1 MWTLF
6 FKLAGALVIVACG
19 WLAGSGGA
27 SSLRMKRLFYED
39 MIELCELLQ
48 NNVAYQRDPL
58 PVFFAGELQGRR
70 FSVLRFE
77 APGSEE
83 FAAWRERFLSATL
96 ARLSLSE
103 HEQDV
108 FRAFFL
114 GLGSGNAQ
122 EEGDRLHYYGA
133 LFASAREDAQKK
145 ERECA
150 RLYRSLGVCAG
161 LTAAILLF

>member
-48 NNVAYQRDPL
+48 NNVAYQRTPCRYFCRGA
-58 PVFFAGELQGRR
+58 PGAA

-77 APGSEE
+77 AQGAEE
-83 FAAWRERFLSATL
+83 FTAWRERFLSATL

-114 GLGSGNAQ
+114 GLGGGNAQ

>member
-19 WLAGSGGA
+19 WLAGSDGA

-48 NNVAYQRDPL
+48 SNVAYQRDPL
-58 PVFFAGELQGRR
+58 PVFFAGEPQGRH

-77 APGSEE
+77 AQGTEE
-83 FAAWRERFLSATL
+83 FTVWRERFLSGTL

-122 EEGDRLHYYGA
+122 EESDRLHYYGA

>member
-27 SSLRMKRLFYED
+27 SSLRTKRMFYED

-58 PVFFAGELQGRR
+58 PVFFARETQGRQ
-70 FSVLRFE
+70 FSVLRFDTR
-77 APGSEE
+77 GLEE
-83 FAAWRERFLSATL
+83 FASWRTRFLSDTL
-96 ARLSLSE
+96 ARLSLSP
-103 HEQDV
+103 HEQSV
-108 FRAFFL
+108 FHEFFL
-114 GLGSGNAQ
+114 GLGNGSAQ
-122 EEGDRLHYYGA
+122 EECGRLHYYGA
-133 LFASAREDAQKK
+133 LFASAQEEARKK